1 MNIMRRLE
9 HMNPPSEG
17 TDAVIDK
24 TAQQEPAPSNLFY
37 LTRLRR
43 PLIDRAEGIYMYTQ
57 DGRRFIDGSSG
68 AMVVNVGHGNRNV
81 IDAMKRQLDRT
92 TFAYRLHFENEPAE
106 ELARRVAAKMP
117 NGLDRIFFVSGGS
130 EAVESALKLARQWA
144 VVTGQEKRWKVIGRF
159 PSYHGGTMGSLSVT
173 GDLALTETFAP
184 QIRIMPTVPAPTAY
198 RDRDNLSMEERG
210 LRYADMLEEKIREEG
225 PESVL
230 AFIMEPVGG
239 AATAALVAPDSY
251 FPRIREICDRYGI
264 LLIHDEVMSG
274 IGRTG
279 KFLGGDHWDCKPD
292 IITLSKGIGSGYAPL
307 GAMAAS
313 QRLVGPVLDSGGF
326 QHGYTYAGN
335 PLSCAAGLAVLDELE
350 RLGAVENAAAMGDVL
365 KSEVERLASR
375 FPFIAGVRGKGLLLG
390 ADMVADRETFA
401 PLPKAKAANQRL
413 LNLAYER
420 GLIIYSRRV
429 RGDGFELDNFM
440 LAPPLIITREQIGE
454 LVGIL
459 EDCFEVLA
467 RELDLPVNG

>member
-1 MNIMRRLE
+1 MTNQ
-9 HMNPPSEG
+9 
-17 TDAVIDK
+17 
-24 TAQQEPAPSNLFY
+24 TAAKEPAPSNLFY

-68 AMVVNVGHGNRNV
+68 AMVVNLGHGNRNV
-81 IDAMKRQLDRT
+81 IEAMKRQLDRT

-106 ELARRVAAKMP
+106 ELARRVAARMP
-117 NGLDRIFFVSGGS
+117 NGLDRVFFVSGGS

-144 VVTGQEKRWKVIGRF
+144 VVTGQGQRWKVISRF
-159 PSYHGGTMGSLSVT
+159 PSYHGGTMGSLGIT
-173 GDLALTETFAP
+173 GDLALTETFTP
-184 QIRIMPTVPAPTAY
+184 QLKVMPNVPAPTAY
-198 RDRDNLSMEERG
+198 RDRDNLSMQERG
-210 LRYADMLEEKIREEG
+210 LKYADMLEEKILAEG

-251 FPRIREICDRYGI
+251 FPRIREICDKYGI

-279 KFLGGDHWDCKPD
+279 KFLGGDHWNCKPD
-292 IITLSKGIGSGYAPL
+292 IIALSKGIGSGYAPL
-307 GAMAAS
+307 GAMVAS
-313 QRLVGPVLDSGGF
+313 QRLVTPVLDSGGF

-350 RLGAVENAAAMGDVL
+350 RLGAVENAATMGEVL
-365 KSEVERLASR
+365 KAEVERLAAR
-375 FPFIAGVRGKGLLLG
+375 FPFIAGVRGKGLLIG
-390 ADMVADRETFA
+390 ADMVADPETFA
-401 PLPKAKAANQRL
+401 ALPKAKAANARL
-413 LNLAYER
+413 LALAYER
-420 GLIIYSRRV
+420 GLIIYSRRI

-454 LVGIL
+454 MIAIL